1 MAQKLYEEILT
12 NVPGAIIETH
22 IGAEGEK
29 MFLFRDLQPI
39 DKVYHTFEKYV
50 TFIVAIKLKHSS

>member
-12 NVPGAIIETH
+12 NVPGAIIETQ

-29 MFLFRDLQPI
+29 MFLFRDF
-39 DKVYHTFEKYV
+39 HV
-50 TFIVAIKLKHSS
+50 TNWQGLSYF